1 MPSAS
6 AAGHVRGGALRT
18 TGGGAW
24 TSISTGLLPAA
35 FSMAIDPTA
44 TSTLSAGTLMGQ
56 GGGIFETTDAGGM
69 WVPINTGLPAP
80 DGLAVTALALDAMA
94 HDTLYAALENTGVFK
109 TTDGGASWTAVGGL
123 PSVQVVALAVDPV
136 IPNTVFAGTHD
147 QGVFVSIDGGAT
159 WASMTVSSTISSRR
173 SRSSLGEG
181 RRPG

>member
-94 HDTLYAALENTGVFK
+94 HDTLLCGAGKHRRLQDDRRRSQL
-109 TTDGGASWTAVGGL
+109 DGRRRAPVGPGGRAGRR
-123 PSVQVVALAVDPV
+123 PGDSQY
-136 IPNTVFAGTHD
+136 TVFAGTHD

-173 SRSSLGEG
+173 SRSSL
-181 RRPG
+181 